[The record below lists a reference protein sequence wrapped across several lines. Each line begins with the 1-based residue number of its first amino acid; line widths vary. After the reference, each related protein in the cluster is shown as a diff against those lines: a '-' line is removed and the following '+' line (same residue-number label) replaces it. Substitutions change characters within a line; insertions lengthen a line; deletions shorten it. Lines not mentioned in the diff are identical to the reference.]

1 MEVEPGFWTQK
12 SVFLFPLNRGDP
24 LIEITDTVQ
33 RLLSGPLIKRDT
45 LYQAGP
51 KPGSEI
57 NNFITFPFIT
67 SPYLADTSIKRTQ
80 TLK

>member
-1 MEVEPGFWTQK
+1 MEVEPRFWAQK

-24 LIEITDTVQ
+24 SIEITDTVQ
-33 RLLSGPLIKRDT
+33 PVLSGPLIKRDT
-45 LYQAGP
+45 LYQAGTKLGP
-51 KPGSEI
+51 EI

-67 SPYLADTSIKRTQ
+67 NPYSADTSIKRTQ

>member
-1 MEVEPGFWTQK
+1 MEVEPGFWAQK

-24 LIEITDTVQ
+24 SIEIVQ
-33 RLLSGPLIKRDT
+33 PLLSGPLIKRDT
-45 LYQAGP
+45 LYQAGT

-67 SPYLADTSIKRTQ
+67 NPYLADTSIKRTQ